1 MPPPSSRVGRFDAAF
16 IDPAGMAA
24 DIVDVAQRARTDAE
38 RTAIV
43 LMTSTDDDEQSR
55 GLRQEAQAVLTP
67 PFDLR
72 ALRAALR
79 AVSKECV

>member
-1 MPPPSSRVGRFDAAF
+1 
-16 IDPAGMAA
+16 MAA
-24 DIVDVAQRARTDAE
+24 DMTAWRSVRSTDAE
-38 RTAIV
+38 RMAIV
-43 LMTSTDDDEQSR
+43 LMTSTDDDERSR

-79 AVSKECV
+79 AVAKECV